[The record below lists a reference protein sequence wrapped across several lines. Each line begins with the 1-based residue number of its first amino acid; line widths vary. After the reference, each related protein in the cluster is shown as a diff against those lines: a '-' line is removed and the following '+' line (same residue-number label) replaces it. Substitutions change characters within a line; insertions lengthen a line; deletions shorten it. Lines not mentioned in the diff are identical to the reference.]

1 MGETLFHW
9 LKECVLYL
17 LFIFI
22 VKVVRLILTIS
33 ESGEIRKKTMKL
45 VVIKVDPLNYETIN
59 PLSSALKSY
68 RDMIYTFIE

>member
-9 LKECVLYL
+9 LKECVPYL

-33 ESGEIRKKTMKL
+33 ENDEII
-45 VVIKVDPLNYETIN
+45 VVIKVGLLNYETTST
-59 PLSSALKSY
+59 LSPALKSY
-68 RDMIYTFIE
+68 QDMIYIFIE